1 MDEDEEREAPDKVDI
16 LLYTLS
22 VVLWFRHPD
31 RPDELSNMCEMLH
44 LIKLVD

>member
-1 MDEDEEREAPDKVDI
+1 MMEVECDEDEEREAPDKVDI

-31 RPDELSNMCEMLH
+31 RRASL
-44 LIKLVD
+44 